1 MGTDGA
7 AKSPLIITVNLVC
20 LSLWLLFG
28 PQLAF
33 AKTRYFDFTIQFTS
47 VTRLCHTKSAVLVNG
62 QYPGPTNYV
71 REGDKVVVNV
81 TNLVS
86 YNATIHWHG
95 VRQLLSAWA
104 DGPAYVTQCPIQTN
118 QSFVHRFQVLGQ
130 RGTLFWH
137 AHFSWLRATVYGA
150 FIILP
155 RNKTPFPFT
164 MSRPHKELPP
174 LLLGEWWNAN
184 VEDIIAQAL
193 ATGGNYNISDALT
206 INGQP
211 GDLYNCSSDGTV
223 VYNVSSGHTY
233 MLRIINAAV
242 NFQMY
247 FAIANHNL
255 TVVEADA
262 EYTQALTTDMILL
275 APGQTTNVLF
285 TTNHS
290 GGDQFYIAASVFSP
304 PNISLVPF
312 PQAPTTAI
320 LRYKGVSSSTSNS
333 LVLPAFPLANDS
345 SLLVNL
351 TKSLKGRRFTEGFF
365 YSDVPQ
371 TVDVD
376 LFHTVGYALQPCP
389 PNATCLGPNS
399 TIFRSTINNITY
411 VSPKDFSILQAYYD
425 HVAANYT
432 TDFPD
437 VPLFQYNYTAVD
449 PVNKSALPGTRVRVI
464 PFNSSVQVV
473 YQDTAT
479 LLFESHPIHLHGQ
492 SFYVVGAGNG
502 TFNPATDPL
511 NFNLIDPPARNTIA
525 VYPGGW
531 AAVRFRAVNPGV
543 WFVHCHFDIHQSW
556 GMDMAFITLNGV
568 GSSQTLPPPPSDL
581 PPC

>member
-1 MGTDGA
+1 ML
-7 AKSPLIITVNLVC
+7 PYLFLC
-20 LSLWLLFG
+20 LLLSSCPYVFG
-28 PQLAF
+28 
-33 AKTRYFDFTIQFTS
+33 KTRYYNFTITNTD
-47 VTRLCHTKSAVLVNG
+47 VTRLCHTKSAVVVNG
-62 QYPGPTNYV
+62 QFPGPTQYV

-104 DGPAYVTQCPIQTN
+104 DGPAYITQCPIQTN
-118 QSFVHRFQVLGQ
+118 QSFVHRFTVVGQ

-137 AHFSWLRATVYGA
+137 AHYSWLRATAYGA

-155 RNKTPFPFT
+155 KNKTPFPFIK
-164 MSRPHKELPP
+164 PHRELPP

-184 VEDIIAQAL
+184 VEDIIGQAL
-193 ATGGNYNISDALT
+193 FTGGVYNISDALT

-211 GDLYNCSSDGTV
+211 GDLYNCSTAGTV
-223 VYNVSSGHTY
+223 VYNVSKGRTY

-247 FAIANHNL
+247 FAIANHSL
-255 TVVEADA
+255 TIVEADA
-262 EYTQALTTDMILL
+262 EYTSPLTRDLILV

-285 TTNHS
+285 TTNKS
-290 GGDQFYIAASVFSP
+290 RGEYYMAASVYSP

-312 PQAPTTAI
+312 PQTPTTAR
-320 LRYKGVSSSTSNS
+320 LHYNRASSSASSS
-333 LVLPAFPLANDS
+333 LILPSFPLANDS
-345 SLLVNL
+345 TLQVDL
-351 TKSLKGRRFTEGFF
+351 TKNLKGKSFSEGYY

-371 TVDVD
+371 TVDLNV
-376 LFHTVGYALQPCP
+376 LHTVGYALQPCP
-389 PNATCLGPNS
+389 ANANPNVTCLAPNS
-399 TIFRSTINNITY
+399 TIFRSSMNNITF
-411 VSPKDFSILQAYYD
+411 VTPSDFSILQAYYN
-425 HVAANYT
+425 HAAANYT

-437 VPLFQYNYTAVD
+437 VPYFQYNYTAVD
-449 PVNKSALPGTRVRVI
+449 PVNKAALLGTKVRVI
-464 PFNSSVQVV
+464 PFNTTVQVV

-502 TFNPATDPL
+502 TFNPSTDPQ
-511 NFNLIDPPARNTIA
+511 NFNLKDPMARNTIA

-531 AAVRFRAVNPGV
+531 AAVRFRAINPGV

-556 GMDMAFITLNGV
+556 GMNMAFITLNGV

-581 PPC
+581 PRC

>member
-1 MGTDGA
+1 MAPQLKGPRSA
-7 AKSPLIITVNLVC
+7 S
-20 LSLWLLFG
+20 LSLINCMQCLWLWIFLFSSRIC
-28 PQLAF
+28 L
-33 AKTRYFDFTIQFTS
+33 AKTRYFDFTIQETD

-62 QYPGPTNYV
+62 QYPGPASYV

-118 QSFVHRFQVLGQ
+118 QSYVHRFQIVGQ

-137 AHFSWLRATVYGA
+137 AHFSWLRATVHGA

-155 RNKTPFPFT
+155 KKKSLYPFT
-164 MSRPHKELPP
+164 KTHKELPP
-174 LLLGEWWNAN
+174 LILGEWWNAN

-193 ATGGNYNISDALT
+193 ATGGAYNVSDALT

-211 GDLYNCSSDGTV
+211 GDLYNCSSDGTF
-223 VYNVSSGHTY
+223 VYKVSRGRTY
-233 MLRIINAAV
+233 MLRVINAAV

-247 FAIANHNL
+247 FAIANHTL

-262 EYTQALTTDMILL
+262 EYTQELITDMILL

-285 TTNHS
+285 TT
-290 GGDQFYIAASVFSP
+290 DQSLGQYYIAASVYSP

-312 PQAPTTAI
+312 PQTPTTAI
-320 LRYKGVSSSTSNS
+320 LKYKRADTTTTQ
-333 LVLPAFPLANDS
+333 LTLPSFPLANDS

-351 TKSLKGRRFTEGFF
+351 TKSLKGRSFSEGF
-365 YSDVPQ
+365 YYYGCPEN
-371 TVDVD
+371 VD
-376 LFHTVGYALQPCP
+376 LNVLHTVGYALQPCP
-389 PNATCLGPNS
+389 ANQVCLGPNN
-399 TIFRSTINNITY
+399 TIFRSSINNITF
-411 VSPKDFSILQAYYD
+411 VSPPDFSILQAYYD
-425 HVAANYT
+425 LISANYT
-432 TDFPD
+432 TNFPD
-437 VPLFQYNYTAVD
+437 VPLIQYNYTAVN
-449 PVNKSALPGTRVRVI
+449 PINKAALPGTRVRVI
-464 PFNSSVQVV
+464 PFNTTVQVV

-479 LLFESHPIHLHGQ
+479 LFFESHPIHLHGQ
-492 SFYVVGAGNG
+492 SFYIVGAGNG
-502 TFNPATDPL
+502 TFNPDTDPQ
-511 NFNLIDPPARNTIA
+511 NFNLVNPPARNTVS

-531 AAVRFRAVNPGV
+531 AAVRFRAINPGA
-543 WFVHCHFDIHQSW
+543 WLVHCHFDIHQSW
-556 GMDMAFITLNGV
+556 GMDMVFITLNGE

-581 PPC
+581 PRC